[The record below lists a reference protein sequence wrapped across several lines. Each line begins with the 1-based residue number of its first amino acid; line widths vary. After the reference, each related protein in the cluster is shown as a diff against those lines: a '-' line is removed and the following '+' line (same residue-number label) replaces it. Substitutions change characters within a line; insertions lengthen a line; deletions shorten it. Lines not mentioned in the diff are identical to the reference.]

1 MKQDLTIESLERK
14 VRRHEVSFSQIQG
27 KNSKEYVDNYI
38 HEHSTQETEDVVED
52 MVKKIDRRV
61 LYRSVYKLPEMDRQ
75 ILLEYMNG
83 VKQKDIAEEF
93 GISPS
98 AISQRL
104 DKIIY
109 NYRCFVCADKEFNQ
123 TAEFDKLQQG
133 TEETFKTYLD
143 EIRKTGQ
150 FKVDLQAVRGFIKDV
165 RKAIR
170 HLAETGADKSI
181 KAKLSKQIDYS
192 TLDDEWIKKTNA
204 QFAALGIEAHLENLK
219 NFKGNVMQVL
229 KLVDDFVSD
238 LQKKAL

>member
-1 MKQDLTIESLERK
+1 MEKEIKQSSLERK

-38 HEHSTQETEDVVED
+38 HEHSTEAVVDVVDE

-61 LYRSVYKLPEMDRQ
+61 LYRSVYKLPEMDRK
-75 ILLEYMNG
+75 IFLEYMNG
-83 VKQKDIAEEF
+83 VKQKNIAEKF

-98 AISQRL
+98 AINQRL

-109 NYRCFVCADKEFNQ
+109 NYRCFVCADEEFNQ
-123 TAEFDKLQQG
+123 TAEFDKLQQE
-133 TEETFKTYLD
+133 TEETFKAYLD

-150 FKVDLQAVRGFIKDV
+150 FKVDLQAVRDFIKDV

-170 HLAETGADKSI
+170 HLAETGADKNI
-181 KAKLSKQIDYS
+181 KEKLTKQIDYS
-192 TLDDEWIKKTNA
+192 SLDDKWIEKTNA
-204 QFAALGIEAHLENLK
+204 KFAAIGIETHFENLK
-219 NFKGNVMQVL
+219 KFKGNVMQVL
-229 KLVDDFVSD
+229 KMVDDFVAE

>member
-1 MKQDLTIESLERK
+1 MKKEITQSSLERK
-14 VRRHEVSFSQIQG
+14 VRRHEVSFSKIQG

-38 HEHSTQETEDVVED
+38 HEHSTQEPEDIVED

-61 LYRSVYKLPEMDRQ
+61 LYRNVYKLPEMDRQ

-83 VKQKDIAEEF
+83 VKQKDIAEKC

-98 AISQRL
+98 ARSQRL

-109 NYRCFVCADKEFNQ
+109 NYRCFVCADQEFIH
-123 TAEFDKLQQG
+123 TAEFDKLQQE
-133 TEETFKTYLD
+133 TEETFKAYLD

-150 FKVDLQAVRGFIKDV
+150 FKVDLQAVRDFIKDV

-170 HLAETGADKSI
+170 HLAETGADKNI
-181 KAKLSKQIDYS
+181 KEKLSKQIDYS

-204 QFAALGIEAHLENLK
+204 QFAALGIEAHFGNLK
-219 NFKGNVMQVL
+219 NFKGNIMQVL
-229 KLVDDFVSD
+229 KLVDDFVAE